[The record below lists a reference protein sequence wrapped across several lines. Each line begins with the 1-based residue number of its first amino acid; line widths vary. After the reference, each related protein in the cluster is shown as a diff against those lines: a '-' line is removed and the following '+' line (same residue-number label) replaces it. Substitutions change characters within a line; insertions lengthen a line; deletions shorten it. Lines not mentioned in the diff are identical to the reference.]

1 MLFCHFRGN
10 LPTSLGKCDQ
20 VGTITPNFP
29 VNAELIYVR
38 LKTRWPL
45 HRLQVRY
52 FKPINVGYHSLPV
65 IRFGLVMCLWKLADM
80 LLVGGFEYFFQF
92 RKNGM
97 MIRQLT
103 IYCVY
108 IYYHV
113 YLTLAHMFHFLK
125 EVAPTPIRLVYVIFW
140 PSFRTAFIARTG
152 FLIMLPSV
160 RRLGHCVM
168 SVIGEFVSIAV
179 TWICSMFFF
188 LVG

>member
-1 MLFCHFRGN
+1 MVQWKMEGCMLEYKLVTVMTTAQAPPSHCFSNPALVTCPG
-10 LPTSLGKCDQ
+10 LGCEIASFWNNKRSCW
-20 VGTITPNFP
+20 
-29 VNAELIYVR
+29 
-38 LKTRWPL
+38 RWNS
-45 HRLQVRY
+45 VWCSG
-52 FKPINVGYHSLPV
+52 KWKDA
-65 IRFGLVMCLWKLADM
+65 CL
-80 LLVGGFEYFFQF
+80 
-92 RKNGM
+92 
-97 MIRQLT
+97 
-103 IYCVY
+103 Y